1 MGGKIY
7 FGIISICFLT
17 SLIGCRTVR
26 QVDLLS
32 WKGVPVE
39 KLDTHSFWVTIPMK
53 KVILK
58 DGTEIRFYINSRSVF
73 NCLNN
78 QTNYTNTYSS
88 GINTCISNKVTCNNV
103 FKIKNEKV
111 ISYEPK
117 GRCYTDKSLQPE

>member
-1 MGGKIY
+1 MMVKIY
-7 FGIISICFLT
+7 LRIILIFILT

-26 QVDLLS
+26 QEDLLS

-78 QTNYTNTYSS
+78 QMDSIASS
-88 GINTCISNKVTCNNV
+88 GITTCMNNKVTCNNV
-103 FKIKNEKV
+103 FKIKDEKV

-117 GRCYTDKSLQPE
+117 GRCYTDTFLQPE